1 MPDEMI
7 EEVWRIK
14 DELAREHGYDVDRLG
29 AYFRERERQRAQRE
43 RAQQEKESAG
53 TAAGDAGA
61 VTWVDAEFGAQRAGG
76 RDRSGS

>member
-43 RAQQEKESAG
+43 KESAG